1 MVEISQNYVAFSEYM
16 NFKRQIGGKDFVNFR
31 GLLRKYELYYEFL
44 FQIHDL
50 CYETNG
56 TSSLQMKKRCDEMF
70 WWNIMQLCPP
80 SFSLGIGIKGD
91 N

>member
-1 MVEISQNYVAFSEYM
+1 MQPNPS
-16 NFKRQIGGKDFVNFR
+16 K
-31 GLLRKYELYYEFL
+31 LFL

-80 SFSLGIGIKGD
+80 SFSLGIGIRGD
-91 N
+91 NLGSFGVTLFADIGLT